1 MLIDTDVLIWFMRG
15 NPKARRAID
24 QQRPFSLSVVT
35 YMELVQGMR
44 NQEELV
50 ALRKA
55 LRQWEAKIL
64 YLTEEMSAKAMI
76 YVERYALSHSLYLA
90 DALIG
95 ATAVVCSLTL
105 LSANAKHYRTIT
117 DLDLQVFRP

>member
-1 MLIDTDVLIWFMRG
+1 
-15 NPKARRAID
+15 
-24 QQRPFSLSVVT
+24 
-35 YMELVQGMR
+35 MR

-55 LRQWEAKIL
+55 LRQWEAKVL
-64 YLTEEMSAKAMI
+64 YLTEEMSAKAMM
-76 YVERYALSHSLYLA
+76 YVEKYALSHSLYLA

-95 ATAVVCSLTL
+95 ATVVVCSLPL
-105 LSANAKHYRTIT
+105 LSANAKHYRVIK

>member
-1 MLIDTDVLIWFMRG
+1 MRG
-15 NPKARRAID
+15 NPKARLAID
-24 QQRPFSLSVVT
+24 RQQSFSLSVVT
-35 YMELVQGMR
+35 YIELVQGMR

-64 YLTEEMSAKAMI
+64 YLTEEMSTKAMM
-76 YVERYALSHSLYLA
+76 YVEKYSLSHSLYLA

-95 ATAVVCSLTL
+95 ATAVVCSLPL
-105 LSANAKHYRTIT
+105 YFQPMPSIIE
-117 DLDLQVFRP
+117 

>member
-15 NPKARRAID
+15 NPKARKAID
-24 QQRPFSLSVVT
+24 QQQPFSLSVVT

-55 LRQWEAKIL
+55 LRQWEAKVL
-64 YLTEEMSAKAMI
+64 YLTEEMSAKAMM
-76 YVERYALSHSLYLA
+76 YVEKYSLSHSLYLA

-95 ATAVVCSLTL
+95 ATAVVCSLPL
-105 LSANAKHYRTIT
+105 LSANVKHYRVIT

>member
-15 NPKARRAID
+15 NPKAKKAIE
-24 QQRPFSLSVVT
+24 QQPTFSLSVVT

-50 ALRKA
+50 ALRTA

-64 YLTEEMSAKAMI
+64 YLTEEMSSKAMI
-76 YVERYALSHSLYLA
+76 YVEKYALSHSLYLA

-95 ATAVVCSLTL
+95 ATAVVCSLPL
-105 LSANAKHYRTIT
+105 LTANIKHYRAIT

>member
-15 NPKARRAID
+15 NPKAKKAIEA
-24 QQRPFSLSVVT
+24 QHAFSLSVVT

-44 NQEELV
+44 NQDELV
-50 ALRKA
+50 ALRTA

-64 YLTEEMSAKAMI
+64 YLTEEMSSKAMM
-76 YVERYALSHSLYLA
+76 YVEKYALSHSLYLA
-90 DALIG
+90 DALIS
-95 ATAVVCSLTL
+95 ATAVVCALPLLTA
-105 LSANAKHYRTIT
+105 SAKHYRAIT